1 MTPKQFRAA
10 RKKLGL
16 SRKQLA
22 SLVGGAYDNIARFER
37 DRQNPSSRV
46 PSPKTVE
53 LMKAFLE
60 GYRPENWPEG
70 VE

>member
-10 RKKLGL
+10 RLKLGL

-22 SLVGGAYDNIARFER
+22 SLIGGAYDNIARFER
-37 DRQNPSSRV
+37 DRSSPSSRI
-46 PSPKTVE
+46 PPAKTVE